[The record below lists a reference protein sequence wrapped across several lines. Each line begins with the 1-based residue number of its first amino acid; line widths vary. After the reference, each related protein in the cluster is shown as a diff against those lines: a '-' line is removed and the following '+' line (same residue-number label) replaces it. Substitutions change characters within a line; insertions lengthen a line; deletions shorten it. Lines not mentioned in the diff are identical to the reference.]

1 MQLTDDTLPVRRS
14 RHIAAKNQNKI
25 IKIFVFKT
33 NIGCFTCM
41 LQMYKLKL
49 ILIIKKQPEM
59 KSDVL
64 DNFVRKLDLINKL

>member
-1 MQLTDDTLPVRRS
+1 
-14 RHIAAKNQNKI
+14 
-25 IKIFVFKT
+25 
-33 NIGCFTCM
+33 M

-49 ILIIKKQPEM
+49 IQIIKKQPEM